1 MLNEGNRASQKQI
14 VLKQAFIINRMRLE
28 AIFFDAGGTLFY
40 PDRSVTLAPLYERG
54 LHPTDAQLY
63 AAERHAKHDLDAV
76 AARTHRVD
84 QQYWE
89 NYYGYL
95 LQSLNLNNVSLRLA
109 LVNAARTS
117 SNWHCLLP
125 GTRKILDK
133 LGASYKLAVISN
145 SDGRIAT
152 LLDASELAG
161 CFRSVTDSGQVGHEK
176 PDRRIFEAA
185 LRSLDVPPQ
194 KSLYLGDIYSV
205 DYLGAVNAG
214 MHGLLLDPAGTYATT
229 ATPRIESLAELEG
242 KLREIEAAM
251 AAR

>member
-1 MLNEGNRASQKQI
+1 MMEM
-14 VLKQAFIINRMRLE
+14 MRLE

-40 PDRSVTLAPLYERG
+40 PDRDVTLGALYQRG
-54 LHPTDAQLY
+54 IRPTDAQLY

-76 AARTHRVD
+76 AARTHKVD

-95 LQSLNLNNVSLRLA
+95 LQSLNITDVSLRLA

-117 SNWHCLLP
+117 SNWGYVLP
-125 GTRKILDK
+125 GTREILEK
-133 LGASYKLAVISN
+133 LAGSYKMGVISN
-145 SDGRIAT
+145 SDGRIAN
-152 LLDASELAG
+152 LFAASELAG
-161 CFRSVTDSGQVGHEK
+161 CFRSITDSGQVGHEK
-176 PDRRIFEAA
+176 PDRRIFDAA
-185 LRSLDVPPQ
+185 LRSLGASAE
-194 KSLYLGDIYSV
+194 KSLYIGDIYSV

-214 MHGLLLDPAGTYATT
+214 MYGLLLDPAGTYATT

-242 KLREIEAAM
+242 KLREIEAGM

>member
-1 MLNEGNRASQKQI
+1 MMKT
-14 VLKQAFIINRMRLE
+14 MRLE

-54 LHPTDAQLY
+54 AYPTDAQLY

-76 AARTHRVD
+76 AARTHKVD

-95 LQSLNLNNVSLRLA
+95 LQSLNINDVSLRLA
-109 LVNAARTS
+109 LVNSARTS
-117 SNWHCLLP
+117 SNWRYVLP
-125 GTRKILDK
+125 GTREILQKFPLNYK
-133 LGASYKLAVISN
+133 LGVISN
-145 SDGRIAT
+145 SDGRIAN
-152 LLDASELAG
+152 LFAASELAG
-161 CFRSVTDSGQVGHEK
+161 CFLSITDSGQVGHEK

-185 LRSLDVPPQ
+185 LRSLNVSAE

-229 ATPRIESLAELEG
+229 ATPRIESLAELES
-242 KLREIEAAM
+242 KLGEIEAGM
-251 AAR
+251 VTR

>member
-1 MLNEGNRASQKQI
+1 MMKA
-14 VLKQAFIINRMRLE
+14 MRLE

-40 PDRSVTLAPLYERG
+40 PDRSATLAPLYERG

-76 AARTHRVD
+76 AARTHKVD

-95 LQSLNLNNVSLRLA
+95 LQSLNLNDVSLRLA

-117 SNWHCLLP
+117 SNWGYVMP
-125 GTRKILDK
+125 GTREILK
-133 LGASYKLAVISN
+133 QLAANYKLAVISN
-145 SDGRIAT
+145 SDGRIAE
-152 LLDASELAG
+152 LFAASELAG
-161 CFRSVTDSGQVGHEK
+161 CFLSITDSGQVGHEK

-185 LRSLDVPPQ
+185 LRSIDVSAER
-194 KSLYLGDIYSV
+194 SLYLGDIYSV
-205 DYLGAVNAG
+205 DYVGAVNAG

-229 ATPRIESLAELEG
+229 ATPRIETLAELES

>member
-1 MLNEGNRASQKQI
+1 MMKA
-14 VLKQAFIINRMRLE
+14 MRLE

-40 PDRSVTLAPLYERG
+40 PNRSAILAPLYERG

-63 AAERHAKHDLDAV
+63 AAERHAKQDLDAV
-76 AARTHRVD
+76 AARTHKVD

-95 LQSLNLNNVSLRLA
+95 LQSLNLNDVSLRLA

-117 SNWHCLLP
+117 SNWGYVMP
-125 GTRKILDK
+125 GTREILK
-133 LGASYKLAVISN
+133 QLAANYKLAVISN
-145 SDGRIAT
+145 SDGRIAK
-152 LLDASELAG
+152 LFAASELAG
-161 CFRSVTDSGQVGHEK
+161 CFLSITDSGQVGHEK

-185 LRSLDVPPQ
+185 LRSIDVSAER
-194 KSLYLGDIYSV
+194 SLYLGDIYSV
-205 DYLGAVNAG
+205 DYVGAVNAG

-229 ATPRIESLAELEG
+229 ATPRIEALAELES